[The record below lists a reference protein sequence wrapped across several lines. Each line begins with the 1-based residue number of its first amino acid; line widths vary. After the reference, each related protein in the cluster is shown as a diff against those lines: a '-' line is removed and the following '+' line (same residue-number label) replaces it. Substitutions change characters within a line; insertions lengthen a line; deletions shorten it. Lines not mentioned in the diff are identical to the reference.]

1 MKASDLFVKC
11 LETEGVEYIF
21 GVPGEENLDLLE
33 SLRTSKIKMI
43 INRHEQAS
51 AFMAATY
58 GRLTGK
64 PGICLSTLGPGA
76 TNLITGIAH
85 AQLGG
90 MPLIAITGQK
100 AVRENMQA
108 NFQVLDVVGMMRPI
122 TKRALQIVGPKQI
135 PKEIRQAFKTA
146 TTERQG
152 ACHIELPEDIAHE
165 QVDDKFTPH
174 IPPHTRRPSADIKS
188 IKEASQLITQ
198 AKMPIIII
206 SSRGQRKL
214 ISEELKKFCNQT
226 NIYVIHTQLGK
237 GILGD
242 NHKNSLF
249 AFGIH
254 KKDYVHCAIDKAD
267 LIITIGYSTI
277 EHPPSVWNKEL
288 NKKIIHIDYQG
299 ADTDI
304 YYNPICEVI
313 GDINSSL
320 QNIATQVG
328 QYHHTGSY
336 EATLRKNLQT
346 KLFETKHNDPS
357 YPMRPRRIVSDI
369 RKALGN
375 DDFLCLDNGIYKL
388 WFSRH
393 YPTYHYGTYLLDNT
407 LATMGAGL
415 PSAMTAKL
423 VHPQNKVIAVCG
435 DGGFMMN
442 SQELETAMR
451 LKLNI
456 VIIILNDNAFG
467 FIKWKQQA
475 SKFPNFALDYTN
487 PDFVKYALSYGAH
500 GFKIENAD
508 DFLPTIHKAFTLQG
522 PVIIE
527 CPIDYTENKEVWN
540 DELDRINCPL

>member
-11 LETEGVEYIF
+11 LEQERVEYIF

-33 SLRTSKIKMI
+33 SLRTSNIKLI
-43 INRHEQAS
+43 INRHEQCS

-64 PGICLSTLGPGA
+64 PGVCLSTLGPGA

-90 MPLIAITGQK
+90 MPLVAITGQK
-100 AVRENMQA
+100 AIRENYQA
-108 NFQVLDVVGMMRPI
+108 NFQVLDIVGMMRPI
-122 TKRALQIVGPKQI
+122 TKRATQIVGPKQI

-165 QVDDKFTPH
+165 QVDEKFQPHVPPH
-174 IPPHTRRPSADIKS
+174 IRRPSADHKS
-188 IKEASQLITQ
+188 IKEAAELIKQ
-198 AKMPIIII
+198 AKRPIIII
-206 SSRGQRKL
+206 SSRGQRIL
-214 ISEELKKFCNQT
+214 VSEKIKEFCNQT

-254 KKDYVHCAIDKAD
+254 KKDYVHCVIDQAD
-267 LIITIGYSTI
+267 LIITMGYSTI

-288 NKKIIHIDYQG
+288 NKKIIHIDFQP

-304 YYNPICEVI
+304 YYNPICEVV
-313 GDINSSL
+313 GDIASSL
-320 QNIATQVG
+320 DLLKTALQN
-328 QYHHTGSY
+328 YHNQGTY
-336 EATLRKNLQT
+336 EEKVREQLKT
-346 KLFETKHNDPS
+346 KLFVDHAIDPS
-357 YPMRPRRIVSDI
+357 YPLKPRRIVADV
-369 RKALGN
+369 RKSLGEE
-375 DDFLCLDNGIYKL
+375 DFCCLDNGIYKL

-415 PSAMTAKL
+415 PSAMAAKL
-423 VHPQNKVIAVCG
+423 VHPDKKVIAVCG

-442 SQELETAMR
+442 SQELETAVR
-451 LKLNI
+451 HKLNI
-456 VIIILNDNAFG
+456 VILILNDNAYG

-475 SKFPNFALDYTN
+475 YKFPDFALDYKN
-487 PDFVKYALSYGAH
+487 PNFVKYAESYGAH
-500 GFKIENAD
+500 GFKIQTAD
-508 DFLPTIHKAFTLQG
+508 DLLPTIQKAFTLSG
-522 PVIIE
+522 PVVIE
-527 CPIDYTENKEVWN
+527 CPIDYSENKQVWN
-540 DELDRINCPL
+540 EELDGIVCPR